1 MKQQSDEIA
10 ALPRETLKTLKTM
23 KPYNRNTACIHC
35 YMHPEENQ
43 RLKSNIYIDGQKA
56 DLKAL
61 LVTAARMD
69 QNFHDAFLEA
79 ADWLRRDE
87 QNEYE

>member
-1 MKQQSDEIA
+1 
-10 ALPRETLKTLKTM
+10 M
-23 KPYNRNTACIHC
+23 KPYNRNTACIHL

-43 RLKSNIYIDGQKA
+43 RLKSNIYIDGQNM

-61 LVTAARMD
+61 LITAARMD
-69 QNFHDAFLEA
+69 QEFHDAFLEA

-87 QNEYE
+87 QKEYE